1 MFKRAFCIFMIAI
14 FIITILVAYNT
25 RLCTP
30 KIIEVP
36 GSEYK
41 TIQEAINAADPGDT
55 IFIKNGTYVER
66 VEVNKTV
73 LLVGESMSGV
83 MIQCVEEE
91 PFIAIMV
98 IASDVAIANLTIRG
112 VKEISTQVGL
122 LVANVQNVYLTN
134 LIIENNYYGV
144 RFNNVNSSKVYN
156 CILRENVY
164 AVSQVSNSQNNTF
177 FGNNIVYNQYGVWME
192 KSCCDNWFYCN
203 NFVDN
208 TYQVDPFNSGTN
220 TKWNSTEWGNYW
232 SDYKGSDNNNDG
244 IGDTPHQTGGAIDY
258 LPLMQPYKPIP
269 PIPPIAKFRFFPQEP
284 TVGETV
290 VFNASESYDPNPNGR
305 IVGYSW
311 NFGDGNTAT
320 TNEPIITH
328 AYWKVGNF
336 NITLTV
342 TNKEGLKDTHIS
354 QVNVKKETSALTV
367 SANPTEVYWGQEI
380 TITGKLTPEKEGQ
393 NITLKYMV
401 VYETTFQFFTWRTL
415 ATVKTNRTGNY
426 IYEWNTSKVKPALY
440 IILVTWPGDETT
452 TNSTNTTGILRVNK
466 LSSNISITVEPEK
479 IVLGLNI
486 TIKGSL
492 TPAKENVT
500 VSIQISKINGP
511 GSWNL
516 TAQTV
521 EKGFYS
527 IAWKPPETGNYTIKA
542 FWQGDDYT
550 ELAQSKIKIFTVEQS
565 SENGA
570 SAINF
575 QYAALI
581 ALIVAALVILA
592 VFQIKKKGKYCARAR
607 AYRRKMQKP

>member
-1 MFKRAFCIFMIAI
+1 MFKRASCI
-14 FIITILVAYNT
+14 FIIAVFIITMLVAYNT

-36 GSEYK
+36 SGEYE

-66 VEVNKTV
+66 VEVNKSIS
-73 LLVGESMSGV
+73 LVGESMSGV
-83 MIQCVEEE
+83 VIQCVEEE

-98 IASDVAIANLTIRG
+98 NAYDVALANLTVRG
-112 VKEISTQVGL
+112 IKEISIQVGL
-122 LVANVQNVYLTN
+122 LVSHAQKVSLTN
-134 LIIENNYYGV
+134 LVIENNHYGI
-144 RFNNVNSSKVYN
+144 RFNNANNSKVYN
-156 CILRENVY
+156 CTLHKNVY
-164 AVSQVSNSQNNTF
+164 AISQVANSQNNTF
-177 FGNNIVYNQYGVWME
+177 YGNNIVYNQYGVWIDNT
-192 KSCCDNWFYCN
+192 CFDNWFYCN

-208 TYQVDPFNSGTN
+208 TNQVDAQNYGTN
-220 TKWNSTEWGNYW
+220 TKWNSTECGNYW

-258 LPLMQPYKPIP
+258 LPLMKPYR

-290 VFNASESYDPNPNGR
+290 VFNASESYDPNPNGM
-305 IVGYSW
+305 IVTYSW
-311 NFGDGNTAT
+311 NFGDGNTTT

-328 AYWKVGNF
+328 TYWIVSNF

-342 TNKEGLKDTHIS
+342 TDKEGLKDTHIS
-354 QVNVKKETSALTV
+354 QVNVKKKTSTLTV

-393 NITLKYMV
+393 NITLKYIV
-401 VYETTFQFFTWRTL
+401 VYETPFQFFTWRNL
-415 ATVKTNRTGNY
+415 ATVKTNSIGNY
-426 IYEWNTSKVKPALY
+426 IYKWNTSKVKPALY
-440 IILVTWPGDETT
+440 IILATWPGDETT
-452 TNSTNTTGILRVNK
+452 TNSTNTTGILKVSK
-466 LSSNISITVEPEK
+466 LPSSISITVEPEK

-492 TPAKENVT
+492 TPAKENVN
-500 VSIQISKINGP
+500 VNIQISKINGAS
-511 GSWNL
+511 SWNL
-516 TAQTV
+516 TVQTV
-521 EKGFYS
+521 EKGFYI

-550 ELAQSKIKIFTVEQS
+550 KPAQSEIKTIIVEKS
-565 SENGA
+565 SENET
-570 SAINF
+570 SAITYH

-581 ALIVAALVILA
+581 VFIAAALAILA
-592 VFQIKKKGKYCARAR
+592 IFKLRKKVR
-607 AYRRKMQKP
+607 

>member
-1 MFKRAFCIFMIAI
+1 MFKMFKRASCIFIITI

-25 RLCTP
+25 RLCAL

-36 GSEYK
+36 GGEYK

-91 PFIAIMV
+91 PLIAIMV
-98 IASDVAIANLTIRG
+98 NANNAVIANLTIRG
-112 VKEISTQVGL
+112 LKEISTQVGL
-122 LVANVQNVYLTN
+122 LVSNAQKVSLTN
-134 LIIENNYYGV
+134 LMIENNYYGI

-177 FGNNIVYNQYGVWME
+177 FGNNIVYNQIGVWME

-203 NFVDN
+203 NFIDN

-232 SDYKGSDNNNDG
+232 SDYNGSDNNNDG

-258 LPLMQPYKPIP
+258 LPLMTPYK

-305 IVGYSW
+305 IVVYSW

-320 TNEPIITH
+320 TNESIITH
-328 AYWKVGNF
+328 TYWKVGKF

-342 TNKEGLKDTHIS
+342 TNKDGLRDTQIS
-354 QVNVKKETSALTV
+354 QVNVKKKTSTLTV
-367 SANPTEVYWGQEI
+367 SANPIEVYWGQEI
-380 TITGKLTPEKEGQ
+380 TITGRLTPEKEGQ
-393 NITLKYMV
+393 NITLKYIV
-401 VYETTFQFFTWRTL
+401 VYETPFQFFTWRTL
-415 ATVKTNRTGNY
+415 ATVKTNSTGIY
-426 IYEWNTSKVKPALY
+426 IYQWNTSKVKPALY
-440 IILVTWPGDETT
+440 IIQVTWPGDETT

-466 LSSNISITVEPEK
+466 LSSSISITVEPEK

-492 TPAKENVT
+492 TPAKENVN
-500 VSIQISKINGP
+500 VNIQISKINGP

-542 FWQGDDYT
+542 VWRGDDYT
-550 ELAQSKIKIFTVEQS
+550 EPTQSEIKTVTVEKS
-565 SENGA
+565 SENGT
-570 SAINF
+570 SAITY

-581 ALIVAALVILA
+581 VFIAAAIIFLA
-592 VFQIKKKGKYCARAR
+592 IFKLRKKGK
-607 AYRRKMQKP
+607 